1 MLLKTGSYTYPELA
15 KILGAN
21 NKQGVDRKLERYEVS
36 FTSSGRGNNRIYQ
49 ITAIKNPF
57 RLYCITELGIPA
69 QADFDKIRDIYYYF
83 FCVDGF
89 TDLPL
94 VEMERIM
101 NADGS
106 SHSRQTISKWIDYL
120 QHLDY
125 INYTQSDCNYY
136 VISRDKQKNRVCK
149 EITKEDY
156 KKAWAIYFEYLNEE
170 GTRLAYARMYNYIG
184 GHPYKK
190 PIYMENAIKQAE
202 IEELINMIIDTLPE
216 S

>member
-1 MLLKTGSYTYPELA
+1 MLLKIGSYSYPELA

-21 NKQGVDRKLERYEVS
+21 SKQGVDRKLEGYEVS
-36 FTSSGRGNNRIYQ
+36 FTSSGRSNKRIYQ
-49 ITAIKNPF
+49 ITEIKNPF
-57 RLYCITELGIPA
+57 RLYCITELGIHA

-89 TDLPL
+89 SNLPL
-94 VEMERIM
+94 VEMEKIM
-101 NADGS
+101 DADGF
-106 SHSRQTISKWIDYL
+106 SHSRQATSKWIKYL
-120 QHLDY
+120 RHLDY

-136 VISRDKQKNRVCK
+136 AISRDKQKNRVCK

-156 KKAWAIYFEYLNEE
+156 KKAWAIYFDYRSKE
-170 GTRLAYARMYNYIG
+170 GSHLAYARMYNYIG

-190 PIYMENAIKQAE
+190 PIYTENAIKQAE
-202 IEELINMIIDTLPE
+202 IEELIHMIIDTLPQ